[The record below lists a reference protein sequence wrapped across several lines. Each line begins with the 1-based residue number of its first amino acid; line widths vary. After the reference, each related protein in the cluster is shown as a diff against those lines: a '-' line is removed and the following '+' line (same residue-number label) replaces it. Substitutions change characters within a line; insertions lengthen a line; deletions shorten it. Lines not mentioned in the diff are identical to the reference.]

1 MGPIDYTR
9 MLRDPMQ
16 AAVSGLQVGGML
28 NQQAA
33 QRQQAEAAA
42 EAQRAM
48 QADLQGV
55 LAKGTPTASD
65 YAALTVKYPQFNKQF
80 EQAWGMLNEEQKT
93 NRVSQAS
100 EVYAALEAG
109 ETDVAQQL
117 LETQAQAAEN
127 SDDPRSAKAARTL
140 SEMIM
145 LNPDSAKTS
154 VGLRLA
160 SMMGPD
166 KFTETFTK
174 LEADRRARNLEESD
188 LTAAQ
193 SKAYKAAVEADFA
206 DSNAVAD
213 LQKKG
218 WDVFKIQEDA
228 AVARENSRIAALN
241 AQIKR
246 EANDLKREQLEVK
259 LDEMKRKRDETVD
272 GKVAEVESARGN
284 IDNMLNTLDRV
295 MQTPM
300 GVIENATGPIDQ
312 FLPTTRQSTAD
323 FEELVSTI
331 DSQAF
336 LAQIPNMKGLGAL
349 SDAEG
354 KKLSAAL
361 QNFSLRQSPERLMEN
376 VREAQRLLLKAR
388 QNVARR
394 YGVPETV
401 PDTPASEPT
410 PEELQQFR
418 NQYLGGS

>member
-1 MGPIDYTR
+1 MGPIDYTINVGNPFASAVQGAQLGAQFADR
-9 MLRDPMQ
+9 RD
-16 AAVSGLQVGGML
+16 AR
-28 NQQAA
+28 AA
-33 QRQQAEAAA
+33 QEQAA

-48 QADLQGV
+48 QADLQSV

-109 ETDVAQQL
+109 EADVARQL

-140 SEMIM
+140 AEMIN

-228 AVARENSRIAALN
+228 AVSRENSRIAALN

-246 EANDLKREQLEVK
+246 ESNDLKREQLEVK

-272 GKVAEVESARGN
+272 GKVAEVESARSN
-284 IDNMLNTLDRV
+284 VDNMLNTLDRV
-295 MQTPM
+295 MQTPLD
-300 GVIENATGPIDQ
+300 VIERATGPISTKT
-312 FLPTTRQSTAD
+312 PTLRSSTAD

-361 QNFSLRQSPERLMEN
+361 QNFSLRQSPDRLMEN

-388 QNVARR
+388 ENVARR

-401 PDTPASEPT
+401 PDTPASQPT
-410 PEELQQFR
+410 PEEINELLQQ
-418 NQYLGGS
+418 YGG

>member
-16 AAVSGLQVGGML
+16 AAVSGLQVGGAL

-80 EQAWGMLNEEQKT
+80 EQAWGVLNEEQKT

-109 ETDVAQQL
+109 ESDIAQQL

-259 LDEMKRKRDETVD
+259 LDEMERKRDETVD

-295 MQTPM
+295 MQTPLDT
-300 GVIENATGPIDQ
+300 IERATGPISTKT
-312 FLPTTRQSTAD
+312 PTLRSSTAD

-361 QNFSLRQSPERLMEN
+361 QNFSLRQSPERLMQN

-388 QNVARR
+388 ENVARR

-401 PDTPASEPT
+401 PDTPASQPS
-410 PEELQQFR
+410 PEEINELLQQ
-418 NQYLGGS
+418 YGG

>member
-1 MGPIDYTR
+1 MGPIDYT
-9 MLRDPMQ
+9 LNVGNPM
-16 AAVSGLQVGGML
+16 ASAVQGLQIGGNLAAM
-28 NQQAA
+28 QQARQDKQA
-33 QRQQAEAAA
+33 QA
-42 EAQRAM
+42 EAQRRMNEDIA
-48 QADLQGV
+48 GI
-55 LAKGTPTASD
+55 LAKGTPSASD

-93 NRVSQAS
+93 NRVAQAS
-100 EVYAALEAG
+100 EIYAALAAG
-109 ETDVAQQL
+109 ETDIAQQL
-117 LETQAQAAEN
+117 LGTQAEAAANAGDEA
-127 SDDPRSAKAARTL
+127 SAKAARVMQEVINV
-140 SEMIM
+140 SPEQ
-145 LNPDSAKTS
+145 AQTS
-154 VGLRLA
+154 FGLRLA
-160 SMMGPD
+160 AMMGPD

-218 WDVFKIQEDA
+218 WDVIKIQEDA
-228 AVARENSRIAALN
+228 AVARENSRIAVLN

-295 MQTPM
+295 MQTPL
-300 GVIENATGPIDQ
+300 GIIERATGPISTKT
-312 FLPTTRQSTAD
+312 PTLRSSTAD

-361 QNFSLRQSPERLMEN
+361 QNFSLRQSPERLMQN

-388 QNVARR
+388 ENVARR

-401 PDTPASEPT
+401 PDTPAVEPT
-410 PEELQQFR
+410 PEEINELLQQ
-418 NQYLGGS
+418 YGG